1 MGVAQ
6 VWGADLVPTVPTP
19 QVPPFVFFFMCCA
32 SYRVHSIFVLRLF
45 NDPVAMALLF
55 LSINLFLAGRWGWGC
70 CFFRSALLPSCPF
83 PLASQRVRSGPQSYV
98 WGL

>member
-1 MGVAQ
+1 MT
-6 VWGADLVPTVPTP
+6 LFPTVPTS

-55 LSINLFLAGRWGWGC
+55 LSINLLLARRWGWGC
-70 CFFRSALLPSCPF
+70 CCFRSAPLPSPPSPSLILYFHHFF
-83 PLASQRVRSGPQSYV
+83 PQLPAAEEVRE
-98 WGL
+98 